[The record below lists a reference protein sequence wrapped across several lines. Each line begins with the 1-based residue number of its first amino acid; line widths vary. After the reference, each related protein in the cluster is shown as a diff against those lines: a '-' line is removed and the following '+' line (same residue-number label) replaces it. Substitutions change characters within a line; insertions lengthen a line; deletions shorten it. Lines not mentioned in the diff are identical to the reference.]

1 MVVAGEPMRFVSECG
16 GSQEKRREKT
26 DKQQKADER
35 EIVSECNDLLRTTVA
50 AVGHPFE
57 AKKVEKDFFE
67 QRQNQIKSQRN
78 PDVIN

>member
-57 AKKVEKDFFE
+57 AKKVEKVSLSRDK
-67 QRQNQIKSQRN
+67 NK
-78 PDVIN
+78 